1 MNVTMTNGFIFQII
15 NLLMVSW
22 GGGGMLYLAGLLTGY
37 IDTGSYTNT
46 LYMLQCPICTF
57 ILENSSRY
65 GNTVLYVITHQ
76 P

>member
-1 MNVTMTNGFIFQII
+1 
-15 NLLMVSW
+15 
-22 GGGGMLYLAGLLTGY
+22 MLYLAGLLTGY